1 MGDLPKAT
9 INAVIK
15 VSPDGRGVFVTFDK
29 GSTSSDSRYANA
41 IRGYLPNIQFNK
53 SDHESVVTV
62 PFNFRVQ

>member
-9 INAVIK
+9 INAIIK
-15 VSPDGRGVFVTFDK
+15 VSADGRGVFVGFDK

-62 PFNFRVQ
+62 PFNFKVQ